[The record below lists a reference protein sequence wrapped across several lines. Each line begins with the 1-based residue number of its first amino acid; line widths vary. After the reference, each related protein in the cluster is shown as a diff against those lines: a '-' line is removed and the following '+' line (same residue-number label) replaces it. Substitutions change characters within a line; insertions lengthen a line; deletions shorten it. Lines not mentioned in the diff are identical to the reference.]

1 MKFTIKTSWY
11 NCCQCSV
18 GYQIMKLENIDVKE
32 TIEKAKA
39 SIKNDKNISST
50 TKTVFELLVVLI
62 TILVNR
68 LNLNSSNSSKPP
80 STDKDKKKKKR
91 KKSNNKPGGQKGHQG
106 ST

>member
-1 MKFTIKTSWY
+1 
-11 NCCQCSV
+11 
-18 GYQIMKLENIDVKE
+18 MKLENIDVKE

-80 STDKDKKKKKR
+80 STDKDKKKR
-91 KKSNNKPGGQKGHQG
+91 KSATNLIISQG
-106 ST
+106 DRKVIKALL